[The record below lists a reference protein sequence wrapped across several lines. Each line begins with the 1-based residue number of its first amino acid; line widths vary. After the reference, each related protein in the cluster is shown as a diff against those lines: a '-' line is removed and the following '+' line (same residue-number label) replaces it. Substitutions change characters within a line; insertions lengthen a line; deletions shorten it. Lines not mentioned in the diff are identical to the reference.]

1 MLPAAVVG
9 PQPGIGGRGNWAD
22 DQWAVDMWLNVTVN
36 IPEITDILGK
46 GEFVSAMVELVRI
59 PEAFE
64 RNGTTAGEV
73 QQVEKKKDDA
83 GKPRQDAGEKD
94 TKKDAAEKDTEKDAG
109 EKKQVEETK
118 PAGET
123 KKDAGKAKGAGEM

>member
-46 GEFVSAMVELVRI
+46 GEFVSAMVDLVRI

-64 RNGTTAGEV
+64 RNETTAGEV
-73 QQVEKKKDDA
+73 QQVEKKNDDA

>member
-46 GEFVSAMVELVRI
+46 GEFVSAMVDLVRI

-64 RNGTTAGEV
+64 RNETTAGEV

>member
-1 MLPAAVVG
+1 M
-9 PQPGIGGRGNWAD
+9 
-22 DQWAVDMWLNVTVN
+22 
-36 IPEITDILGK
+36 
-46 GEFVSAMVELVRI
+46 
-59 PEAFE
+59 
-64 RNGTTAGEV
+64 
-73 QQVEKKKDDA
+73 EKKKDDA